1 MLGFEK
7 VSKRFGAHLALD
19 EFDVAAHPGSIT
31 ALIGPN
37 GAGKST
43 AFRIAVGLLEADSGS
58 VLWRGDQLRKSLA
71 GSRIGFLPEERGLY
85 QEAHVEPLLRYWGT
99 LRGLS
104 LATSASAASRWLERL
119 GLCSKRKQLVRN
131 LSKGNQQ
138 KVQLAA
144 CLLHEPDLL
153 VLDEPFSGLDPENQ
167 ELVCGVIQAQRDRG
181 AIIMMSAHQLPLV
194 ERLADEVV
202 LLSMGKVRKSPFVN
216 VFSSPTPPEQHI
228 VKVQIHEIGDLPA
241 RIPSLGGECVE
252 TSAGYLRIKFKF
264 SHASELFNALA
275 ELSRST
281 FVRGV
286 DIERNDLHQRYLG
299 VLAGLSES
307 GANSGR

>member
-19 EFDVAAHPGSIT
+19 QLDLAARPGSIT
-31 ALIGPN
+31 ALIGSN

-43 AFRIAVGLLEADSGS
+43 AFRIAVGLLEADAGS
-58 VLWRGDQLRKSLA
+58 VLWRGEPLPKALA
-71 GSRIGFLPEERGLY
+71 QSRIGFLPEERGLY

-104 LATSASAASRWLERL
+104 LAASASASGRWLERL
-119 GLCSKRKQLVRN
+119 GLWSKRKQLIRN

-181 AIIMMSAHQLPLV
+181 AIILMSAHQLPLV

-202 LLSMGKVRKSPFVN
+202 LIAMGKVKESPLIGA
-216 VFSSPTPPEQHI
+216 SSSHAAPERHI
-228 VKVQIHEIGDLPA
+228 VKVRIHEIGDLA
-241 RIPSLGGECVE
+241 TRIRSLGGDCFE
-252 TSAGYLRIKFKF
+252 TSTDYVRIRFEF
-264 SHASELFNALA
+264 GHASELFNALA
-275 ELSRST
+275 ELSCST

-286 DIERNDLHQRYLG
+286 DIERNDLHERYLG
-299 VLAGLSES
+299 VLSRLSES
-307 GANSGR
+307 GVSSGC